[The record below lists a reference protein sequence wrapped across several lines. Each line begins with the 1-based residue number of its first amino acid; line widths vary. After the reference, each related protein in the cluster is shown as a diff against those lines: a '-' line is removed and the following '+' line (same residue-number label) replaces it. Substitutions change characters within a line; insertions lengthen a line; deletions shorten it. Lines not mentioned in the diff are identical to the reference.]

1 MYARQIFSKQI
12 GASLRLDPRSE
23 AQTPDVGD
31 HRPAFGDSWN
41 YRDPTSGLLVYETT
55 IEAALSAR
63 DGSGGREAGHSRAP
77 PRKAATRNAP
87 VDGATERLRRRSVDT
102 APEG

>member
-41 YRDPTSGLLVYETT
+41 HHDPTSGLLVYETT

-63 DGSGGREAGHSRAP
+63 DGSGGSTAGHRHAAT
-77 PRKAATRNAP
+77 PRKSAARIAS
-87 VDGATERLRRRSVDT
+87 VDRATERLRHRSVDT
-102 APEG
+102 AP